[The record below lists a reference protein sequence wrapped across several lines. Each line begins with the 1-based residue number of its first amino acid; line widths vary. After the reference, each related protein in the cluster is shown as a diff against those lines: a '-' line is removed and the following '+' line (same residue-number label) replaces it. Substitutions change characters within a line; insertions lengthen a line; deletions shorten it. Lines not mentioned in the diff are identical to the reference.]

1 MGIRDAAPE
10 EPLPTEWDLTYEP
23 CPCGGTAQRFHHE
36 TRTFYQVPCTGKGQL
51 VSWSCKMKHWHG
63 EFAQGRDPVGK
74 GGRPF
79 RMSTAEG
86 WTRIGALKESVDHAR
101 ANGTEL
107 QRTSRS

>member
-1 MGIRDAAPE
+1 
-10 EPLPTEWDLTYEP
+10 
-23 CPCGGTAQRFHHE
+23 
-36 TRTFYQVPCTGKGQL
+36 
-51 VSWSCKMKHWHG
+51 MKHWHG

-86 WTRIGALKESVDHAR
+86 WTQMGALKESVDHAR
-101 ANGTEL
+101 ANKIEL